1 MNLYTHQETAL
12 ALTEHHNRCA
22 YYLDMGLG

>member
-1 MNLYTHQETAL
+1 MNLYPHQIESLEKTKGM
-12 ALTEHHNRCA
+12 NRCA